1 MRSLLSSILSSTRYN
16 RSNLE
21 INVGGKSMLRVIG
34 QLRLYL
40 DPTGFAAARIEVR
53 AFNVVMIPAFAIE
66 TVCCSFRHTHMT
78 RVRSL
83 LSVLRKGLT
92 YHDFVKDT
100 SSRVRHLVKFVDAA
114 DTSIRENKGS
124 TI

>member
-1 MRSLLSSILSSTRYN
+1 
-16 RSNLE
+16 
-21 INVGGKSMLRVIG
+21 
-34 QLRLYL
+34 
-40 DPTGFAAARIEVR
+40 
-53 AFNVVMIPAFAIE
+53 
-66 TVCCSFRHTHMT
+66 MT

-100 SSRVRHLVKFVDAA
+100 SSRVRHLVKLVDAA
-114 DTSIRENKGS
+114 DTSIRENEGS